1 MSTANPYI
9 EAETAAPVAEAAGGN
24 PYLEPVSNPYLETTI
39 GERAANAAAALPQ
52 GMATSVGASISGAAR
67 LADTVRSG
75 SLLTQFAPGTARP
88 TQSQR
93 RRAYVDAMRDPRYA
107 SALMEAGEDPALLDK
122 AESLFGPRAKLDI
135 LRAPIEAG
143 RKSSAEESV
152 AQQERMEES
161 PTYQYGQDY
170 SAAARRIY
178 PTNPY
183 LDTKIES
190 KLTRAIGSTVPSVAL
205 GFVPGVGFP
214 AAVSQYAL
222 SQSED
227 MAQEALDAGRPD
239 LAMQSATAGL
249 FIGAVSEATLGA
261 TARLKSLLA
270 NPTRL
275 AALESWAK
283 ANPIKA
289 ATLVASVREG
299 VQEGTE
305 QGLGNVTASDLIGYD
320 PDRPWHE
327 HVLEAT
333 GLGAATG
340 GLIGAGAS
348 TLNRNRRRQPAAP
361 GAELATAQA
370 EVDNALAD
378 LQTGP
383 EMDPANAAP
392 ASVPLA
398 PSVPSAPVQTSGA
411 PAEEAPPKLTA
422 EQIMSREATASM
434 AELRAMKAAAK
445 AAAAAAPAPAPAAD
459 LPAAPAAAA
468 SAPAPD
474 IFEQTRLRMEE
485 EARRLK
491 EFKSKHGETTFDVP
505 AESLDPSRAA
515 RIIISPEPGQEGR
528 WRYTVVDNQGPSG
541 HSVRDSWERAVS
553 DAVRDYGIDLSKARL
568 SQRQPAPSAPTKPP
582 AAGGRR
588 RATLGPRSDGQ
599 PDILDAIQQ
608 VGGIKAPG
616 TQKGSAEYEGY
627 AAAFNQGPAA
637 VLRGGIHRPDL
648 LLGELRSQLGY
659 NFDNTDELYAAVL
672 AAGAARD
679 KLSQDERATRTA
691 RPEAIERVQ
700 ALYDAALAGQPITT
714 EQLAEL
720 EGSLTQKE
728 LKQLK
733 APLIKLRTLAEP
745 APSTYPEP
753 TGTDPDWSVQERAE
767 PAEFPA
773 DRKVTA
779 AELPEAE
786 DANRTTWYHGGRQ
799 EISTPSSSFSKIE
812 SLFGSGFYMTDDP
825 AIAKSYARGPAGTLH
840 QVKIRVRNVLNF
852 EQPLPELAA
861 DALRKS
867 VYPEFRSVVEGSL
880 AAGDTGARLW
890 SKLSEAVSEDS
901 VGNMVPTSEYVEMF
915 QTIEGNL
922 REAGYDS
929 ITHIGGTRAGKGKKL
944 HRVLILLD
952 PSSEYSNTGHPT
964 IETIAPVSD
973 TRPSLQERPTLPSA
987 LDVVAADHYGAPYAS
1002 LPAEQQRIVRTRLE
1016 EGSIRGRQSDPGTG
1030 RRQSATRGKPE
1041 PGATLERARQLA
1053 SELQLAAT
1061 AAPLAFEIPRLPDG
1075 RVDFRAL
1082 TNEQIDALFAATER
1096 LPAAL
1101 EAVRLFLNEGTV
1113 RYPTP
1118 GEIRQG
1124 NTQPRKAHAEELQ
1137 RAQAELREAWHAF
1150 FKMGI
1155 MPNPEEDARK
1165 VYAFYR
1171 ALFKLAMV
1179 YAKQGVK
1186 TAAEFAERA
1195 GLKLTAIVQAAWD
1208 DAKAGKPK
1216 GRPEDLDRA
1225 SIDDLADGFRN
1236 RKFSI
1241 RFDADERVA
1250 TEIREGT
1257 GNAEYQPIPNDL
1269 TVTEAFNVIQERGLD
1284 AAIALLKDERNR
1296 DLPDRV
1302 RVALGEAIIT
1312 KANHEFA
1319 QTRQEMA
1326 LDKAV
1331 DVAEWLTEYGTR
1343 LGQGVQAFA
1352 IWSRLTPDGYVRA
1365 YKRATM
1371 EADRKRAPKVPA
1383 PAAPAPGRAST
1394 PSTPSTPAAPVPV
1407 PPRPAAAP
1415 VTDPTVLGIAE
1426 RIVQALERE
1435 AAAARQRLRAKLANL
1450 NIAADPSILADVA
1463 VIGAAKIGR
1472 GALSFSTWSAE
1483 MVADLGETVRPY
1495 LKQGWT
1501 AANALID
1508 ERVDRATTPANRA
1521 KVKAAVLKLPFA
1533 MPKSF
1538 DEETAKTIHRQASAA
1553 LKLPAGFQRDQA
1565 LMDVL
1570 AAISR
1575 AKGLNRF
1582 DMVIALWYANLLSGW
1597 TTQARNVVGN
1607 LSNLLAEFASHAAI
1621 RPLAVPGMLAGLYNG
1636 ALRGAFDGA
1645 HILRTGKVTGTRVGK
1660 VEPPRALELIKF
1672 KGLAYPLNAWKYV
1685 FRVMAATDMTF
1696 FRSAEE
1702 MKTRFLGREIA
1713 RREGH
1718 RGAAL
1723 TRRMAE
1729 ILHHTPAARAAAQ
1742 RQAALE
1748 GLTGL
1753 TARRRAGEIIEQSR
1767 PEALVA
1773 NVADYGRLATF
1784 NQEPEGVL
1792 GVFARGLRQMS
1803 GQFAPLRLV
1812 IPFTHVVANVTN
1824 NGLNFTPWGYRRLF
1838 PAFFL
1843 EQNWMDENA
1852 VPVDYQ
1858 LQAARATLG
1867 TLGLSALYALAVGFK
1882 DEEDPKFTITANG
1895 PQDPRARNQLKETG
1909 WQPYSVRIGDR
1920 YYGYRETPLHLGFAY
1935 LGAMLDAQRYKNLD
1949 ERDAMTRAAYGIQQI
1964 GTALLN
1970 QSFVKSLGEFFE
1982 GLAEDQVPR
1991 TAGRFNG
1998 LARTASGLVVP
2009 NLVKQ
2014 LDRLM
2019 DPHLYNANTV
2029 AGALVRDVPAAR
2041 RGLKPAVN
2049 LLGEPIRA
2057 DHNPFYSVQRPDPV
2071 WTTLASKQAWIS
2083 TPNRSMMIGERTITP
2098 DEYYDLVLE
2107 SGRGIRRR
2115 LEILIP
2121 ALEISS
2127 PERAQDMV
2135 QDVVDEERR
2144 RARAM
2149 IGIAR

>member
-1 MSTANPYI
+1 MSNANPYL

-24 PYLEPVSNPYLETTI
+24 PYLEPSDNPYLDTSF
-39 GERAANAAAALPQ
+39 GERAGNAAAALPQ

-75 SLLTQFAPGTARP
+75 SLLTQFAPGTAQP
-88 TQSQR
+88 TVSQR

-107 SALMEAGEDPALLDK
+107 AALMEAGEDPALLDK
-122 AESLFGPRAKLDI
+122 AESLFGPPAKLEM
-135 LRAPIEAG
+135 LRAPIDAA
-143 RKSSAEESV
+143 RKSSADESI
-152 AQQERMEES
+152 AQQERLEQS
-161 PTYQYGQDY
+161 PTFKYGEEY
-170 SAAARRIY
+170 SDAARRIY

-190 KLTRAIGSTVPSVAL
+190 KLTRAVGSTIPSVVA
-205 GFVPGVGFP
+205 GFVPGIGFP

-227 MAQEALDAGRPD
+227 MAQEALEAGRPD

-261 TARLKSLLA
+261 TARLKSILA
-270 NPTRL
+270 NPTRV

-299 VQEGTE
+299 LQEGTE
-305 QGLGNVTASDLIGYD
+305 QAMGNAAASDLIAYD
-320 PDRPWHE
+320 PDRPWHQN
-327 HVLEAT
+327 VIEAT

-340 GLIGAGAS
+340 GLIGGGAS
-348 TLNRNRRRQPAAP
+348 ALVQRNRRQPAVDPAA
-361 GAELATAQA
+361 AELATAHA
-370 EVDNALAD
+370 DVDNALGALAD
-378 LQTGP
+378 QTGP
-383 EMDPANAAP
+383 EMDPARAPAAAP

-398 PSVPSAPVQTSGA
+398 PSVPSTPVQTPGP
-411 PAEEAPPKLTA
+411 PAEEAPPKLTP
-422 EQIMSREATASM
+422 EQIMSREAVAAM
-434 AELRAMKAAAK
+434 RELSAMKAAAK
-445 AAAAAAPAPAPAAD
+445 AAAAAPAET
-459 LPAAPAAAA
+459 PAAPAAAE
-468 SAPAPD
+468 
-474 IFEQTRLRMEE
+474 FT
-485 EARRLK
+485 EAK
-491 EFKSKHGETTFDVP
+491 T
-505 AESLDPSRAA
+505 
-515 RIIISPEPGQEGR
+515 
-528 WRYTVVDNQGPSG
+528 
-541 HSVRDSWERAVS
+541 
-553 DAVRDYGIDLSKARL
+553 
-568 SQRQPAPSAPTKPP
+568 P
-582 AAGGRR
+582 AAVGRR

-608 VGGIKAPG
+608 LGGIKAPG
-616 TQKGSAEYEGY
+616 TEKETAEYEGY

-637 VLRGGIHRPDL
+637 VLRGGSLRPDIL
-648 LLGELRSQLGY
+648 IGELSNVLGY
-659 NFDNTDELYAAVL
+659 QFENADQLYAAVI

-679 KLSQDERATRTA
+679 ALTQEARSTRTA

-700 ALYDAALAGQPITT
+700 SLYDAALAGQPITT

-733 APLIKLRTLAEP
+733 KPLIKLRTLAEP

-753 TGTDPDWSVQERAE
+753 GGGDPDWTVQEN
-767 PAEFPA
+767 PP
-773 DRKVTA
+773 
-779 AELPEAE
+779 
-786 DANRTTWYHGGRQ
+786 
-799 EISTPSSSFSKIE
+799 
-812 SLFGSGFYMTDDP
+812 
-825 AIAKSYARGPAGTLH
+825 
-840 QVKIRVRNVLNF
+840 
-852 EQPLPELAA
+852 
-861 DALRKS
+861 
-867 VYPEFRSVVEGSL
+867 
-880 AAGDTGARLW
+880 
-890 SKLSEAVSEDS
+890 
-901 VGNMVPTSEYVEMF
+901 
-915 QTIEGNL
+915 
-922 REAGYDS
+922 
-929 ITHIGGTRAGKGKKL
+929 
-944 HRVLILLD
+944 
-952 PSSEYSNTGHPT
+952 
-964 IETIAPVSD
+964 
-973 TRPSLQERPTLPSA
+973 LPSA
-987 LDVVAADHYGAPYAS
+987 LDVVAADHYGATYAS
-1002 LPAEQQRIVRTRLE
+1002 LPAEQQRIVRTRLQ
-1016 EGSIRGRQSDPGTG
+1016 EGSVRGRKPDRG
-1030 RRQSATRGKPE
+1030 TRGGKPSTRGTPE

-1075 RVDFRAL
+1075 RVNFKEL
-1082 TNEQIDALFAATER
+1082 TGEQIDALFAATER

-1101 EAVRLFLNEGTV
+1101 EAVRLFLIEGTV

-1124 NTQPRKAHAEELQ
+1124 KTQPKKAHAEELQ
-1137 RAQAELREAWHAF
+1137 RAQAELREAWQAF

-1171 ALFKLAMV
+1171 ALYKLAAV

-1186 TAAEFAERA
+1186 TAAEFAQRA

-1216 GRPEDLDRA
+1216 GRPEDLERS
-1225 SIDDLADGFRN
+1225 SIDALADGFRA

-1241 RFDADERVA
+1241 RFDADERIA
-1250 TEIREGT
+1250 PEIRAAT

-1269 TVTEAFNVIQERGLD
+1269 TVTEALGIIQERGLD

-1312 KANHEFA
+1312 KANHEYA

-1326 LDKAV
+1326 LDRAV

-1371 EADRKRAPKVPA
+1371 EADRKRAQKEPA
-1383 PAAPAPGRAST
+1383 APRSVTPPAAPAPADVPGQPT
-1394 PSTPSTPAAPVPV
+1394 PPAGARSVSPSAG
-1407 PPRPAAAP
+1407 

-1472 GALSFSTWSAE
+1472 GALSFSQWSTE
-1483 MVADLGETVRPY
+1483 MIADLGESVRPF

-1521 KVKAAVLKLPFA
+1521 KVKAAVLKLPFSL
-1533 MPKSF
+1533 PKSF
-1538 DEETAKTIHRQASAA
+1538 DEATAKEIHTQATAA

-1597 TTQARNVVGN
+1597 TTQARNLVGN
-1607 LSNLLAEFASHAAI
+1607 LSNILAEAASHAAI

-1636 ALRGAFDGA
+1636 ALRGAFDAA

-1672 KGLAYPLNAWKYV
+1672 KGLAFPLNAWKYV

-1702 MKTRFLGREIA
+1702 MKARFLGREIA
-1713 RREGH
+1713 RREGL
-1718 RGAAL
+1718 RGGAL

-1729 ILHHTPAARAAAQ
+1729 ILHHTPAARTAAQ

-1748 GLTGL
+1748 GLSGL
-1753 TARRRAGEIIEQSR
+1753 AARRRAGEIIEQSR
-1767 PEALVA
+1767 PEALVSA
-1773 NVADYGRLATF
+1773 TADYGRLATF

-1803 GQFAPLRLV
+1803 AQFAPLRLV

-1852 VPVDYQ
+1852 TPVDYQ

-1867 TLGLSALYALAVGFK
+1867 TLGLAALYALAIGFK

-1949 ERDAMTRAAYGIQQI
+1949 ERDAMTRAAYGVQQI

-1991 TAGRFNG
+1991 SAGRFNG

-2014 LDRLM
+2014 LDRMM
-2019 DPHLYNANTV
+2019 DPSLYNASTV
-2029 AGALVRDVPAAR
+2029 AGALIRDVPAAR

-2057 DHNPFYSVQRPDPV
+2057 DHNPFYSLTRPDPL

-2098 DEYYDLVLE
+2098 DEYYDLVVE

-2135 QDVVDEERR
+2135 QDVVAEERR